1 MLRVTKWING
11 FCLSDEKWNVLY
23 IKDFSDYLSL
33 VWTTRVN
40 EMFKNVQA
48 DDNLDEVIQ
57 NLIKESNE
65 SSVKNNVQVLSVVDE
80 SKMDELSRKESLC
93 WWKISIVTF
102 ENWATWITKKDNT
115 DLPFSN
121 MVTMTNKFEKCEEKD
136 WILEIKIDNGYT
148 VEINLETA
156 WINIK

>member
-1 MLRVTKWING
+1 
-11 FCLSDEKWNVLY
+11 
-23 IKDFSDYLSL
+23 
-33 VWTTRVN
+33 
-40 EMFKNVQA
+40 MFKNVQA

-65 SSVKNNVQVLSVVDE
+65 YAVKNNVQVLSVVDE

-136 WILEIKIDNGYT
+136 WMLEIKIDNDNT